1 MSSIYFPP
9 LNFNT
14 NSSSTTSNG
23 LSAQDVMNASR
34 EANEEKQN
42 STPPAE
48 TPGGRSSADKLGVA
62 NNFISAAGGLFSGLG
77 DFVNSITGKSTPSY
91 TIVNEGG
98 DNSGLGKWL
107 LIGGAVLLAVVV
119 IIIVLANR
127 K

>member
-1 MSSIYFPP
+1 MGVITSAISG
-9 LNFNT
+9 
-14 NSSSTTSNG
+14 STMGNVAG
-23 LSAQDVMNASR
+23 LDYDAIAKLGKEQA
-34 EANEEKQN
+34 EKQN

-77 DFVNSITGKSTPSY
+77 DFVNSITGKSTPNY
-91 TIVNEGG
+91 TIVNE
-98 DNSGLGKWL
+98 NSGNNGMGKWL

>member
-1 MSSIYFPP
+1 MG
-9 LNFNT
+9 NAA
-14 NSSSTTSNG
+14 G
-23 LSAQDVMNASR
+23 LDYDAIAKLGKEQA
-34 EANEEKQN
+34 EKKN

-77 DFVNSITGKSTPSY
+77 DFVNSITGKSTPNY
-91 TIVNEGG
+91 TIVNE
-98 DNSGLGKWL
+98 NSGNNGMGKWL